1 MNNQT
6 FTSYSTPTEILLRKV
21 EFANEIIQQATKWH
35 SEAIGLQNEADTV
48 SAGEIIAETAKLV
61 WDIYCIWTD
70 DDYYYYNDD

>member
-35 SEAIGLQNEADTV
+35 SEAIGLQKEAKKERED
-48 SAGEIIAETAKLV
+48 AKSTKK
-61 WDIYCIWTD
+61 TD
-70 DDYYYYNDD
+70 GSFLCFRS